1 MVDDRRDRHQGPS
14 ACCWGG
20 LKKGLPGQGLGR
32 SRGGFSTKIHMICDS
47 HGNPLDFVLTQ
58 GQINDCTQSS
68 TLLAGREAVAVIA
81 DKGYDD
87 NKTRTTIL
95 DMNAVV
101 VIPPRSCRKTPIEYD
116 SHLYKARHAV
126 EMVRLGTCGSH
137 NPPNWHGVP
146 SDRRGCIAPARPV
159 GGRAETKER
168 RWGRQTGKRKGPVF
182 RWRPE
187 TRSG

>member
-1 MVDDRRDRHQGPS
+1 
-14 ACCWGG
+14 
-20 LKKGLPGQGLGR
+20 
-32 SRGGFSTKIHMICDS
+32 MICDS

-116 SHLYKARHAV
+116 SHLHKARHAV
-126 EMVRLGTCGSH
+126 ENLFARLKPFRSLATRYDKTVRNDSAMVAIA
-137 NPPNWHGVP
+137 
-146 SDRRGCIAPARPV
+146 CIV
-159 GGRAETKER
+159 L
-168 RWGRQTGKRKGPVF
+168 
-182 RWRPE
+182 
-187 TRSG
+187 

>member
-1 MVDDRRDRHQGPS
+1 
-14 ACCWGG
+14 
-20 LKKGLPGQGLGR
+20 
-32 SRGGFSTKIHMICDS
+32 MICDS

-87 NKTRTTIL
+87 DKTRTTIL